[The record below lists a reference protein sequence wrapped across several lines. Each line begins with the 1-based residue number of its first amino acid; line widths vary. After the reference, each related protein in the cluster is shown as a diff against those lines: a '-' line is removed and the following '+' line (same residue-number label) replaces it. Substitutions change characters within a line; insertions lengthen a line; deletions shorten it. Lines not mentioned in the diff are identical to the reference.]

1 MYKYNMKKIDVD
13 SLVSFTEKW
22 YKNMKAEKIPLERT
36 WFDKTIDQIVQ
47 YLKVNS
53 SFVDFCHF

>member
-1 MYKYNMKKIDVD
+1 MKKFDVE

-36 WFDKTIDQIVQ
+36 WFDEAIDQIVQ
-47 YLKVNS
+47 YLKVK
-53 SFVDFCHF
+53 

>member
-1 MYKYNMKKIDVD
+1 MYKYNMKKFDVE

-36 WFDKTIDQIVQ
+36 WFDEAIDQIVQ
-47 YLKVNS
+47 YLKVK
-53 SFVDFCHF
+53 